1 MAICFT
7 PIGIIRSPYPEPTGM
22 PIQAVAAQGVAGQIE
37 LDPAYQAGLQ
47 DIEGFSHLILLY
59 HLHLVRESS
68 LMVTPF
74 LDNRPHGIFATRS
87 PKRPN
92 PIGLSIV
99 RLMRVEGGTLHIE
112 DVNIVDGTPLLD
124 LKPYVPT
131 FDIREGASIGWFKQ
145 NIDRVYSIRAGQ
157 RSL

>member
-1 MAICFT
+1 MDVCFT
-7 PIGIIRSPYPEPTGM
+7 PIGVIRSPYTEPTGM
-22 PIQAVAAQGVAGQIE
+22 PIQAIAAQGVAGQIE

-59 HLHLVRESS
+59 HLHLVREFS

-74 LDNRPHGIFATRS
+74 LDNQPHGIFATRS

-99 RLMRVEGGTLHIE
+99 RLIRVEGETLHIE
-112 DVNIVDGTPLLD
+112 DVDIVDGTPLLD

-131 FDIREGASIGWFKQ
+131 FDIREGAAIGWFEQ
-145 NIDRVYSIRAGQ
+145 NIDRVYTVRAGQ
-157 RSL
+157 RSF